1 MTDSLPRQP
10 PRLPQPPGERV
21 LIRILPFRPSDCPI
35 LQPTDPDGT
44 LLRRQVCI
52 CGKRGPWF
60 LGTGR
65 TTRHLNTVFEEFG
78 NVRRSSRETLLP
90 PAKLFVLRI
99 SNLFVFLVVIA
110 CNVLSWA
117 CICCILII
125 MYFGPQPFLVV
136 QDKNTNTLSHQDIGR
151 GGIKGTACH
160 KGGSITQLLC

>member
-90 PAKLFVLRI
+90 PAKFLYFLYLKLVCIFGCHSLHIVLT
-99 SNLFVFLVVIA
+99 L
-110 CNVLSWA
+110 A
-117 CICCILII
+117 CICCILIWTRV
-125 MYFGPQPFLVV
+125 FSWSS
-136 QDKNTNTLSHQDIGR
+136 K
-151 GGIKGTACH
+151 
-160 KGGSITQLLC
+160 

>member
-1 MTDSLPRQP
+1 MLVALTLRGHLEGNLPHGGLPLDDRQP

-90 PAKLFVLRI
+90 PAKLFVL
-99 SNLFVFLVVIA
+99 FVFKIGLYFW
-110 CNVLSWA
+110 LS
-117 CICCILII
+117 
-125 MYFGPQPFLVV
+125 
-136 QDKNTNTLSHQDIGR
+136 
-151 GGIKGTACH
+151 
-160 KGGSITQLLC
+160 

>member
-78 NVRRSSRETLLP
+78 NVRRSSREILLP
-90 PAKLFVLRI
+90 PAKLFVFCI
-99 SNLFVFLVVIA
+99 SNLLVCLFGCHSLHCFNMSLYLLYPDFYVIWTTA
-110 CNVLSWA
+110 FSWSSR
-117 CICCILII
+117 
-125 MYFGPQPFLVV
+125 Y
-136 QDKNTNTLSHQDIGR
+136 KH
-151 GGIKGTACH
+151 
-160 KGGSITQLLC
+160 